1 MQVMQVTQTQ
11 QNSKNENKVVWPFP
25 TVNGECTQAS
35 QELLDSKQYTTKD
48 VFSTDDYE
56 EAML

>member
-1 MQVMQVTQTQ
+1 MSDKDD
-11 QNSKNENKVVWPFP
+11 SKTWPFAF
-25 TVNGECTQAS
+25 VNGERTQAS
-35 QELLDSKQYTTKD
+35 QELLESKHYKTKD

>member
-1 MQVMQVTQTQ
+1 MQTQ
-11 QNSKNENKVVWPFP
+11 QNQNQNNDVWPFP
-25 TVNGECTQAS
+25 IVNGARTQSS
-35 QELLDSKQYTTKD
+35 QELMDSKQYKTKD

>member
-1 MQVMQVTQTQ
+1 MQNQ
-11 QNSKNENKVVWPFP
+11 QNEQVVWPFAFI
-25 TVNGECTQAS
+25 NGERTQAS
-35 QELLDSKQYTTKD
+35 KKLLESKQYKTKD

>member
-1 MQVMQVTQTQ
+1 MQNQ
-11 QNSKNENKVVWPFP
+11 QNEPVVWPFAF
-25 TVNGECTQAS
+25 VNGERTKQS
-35 QELLDSKQYTTKD
+35 QELLDSKHYKTKD

>member
-1 MQVMQVTQTQ
+1 MQNQ
-11 QNSKNENKVVWPFP
+11 QNEQLVWPFAFI
-25 TVNGECTQAS
+25 NGERTQAS
-35 QELLDSKQYTTKD
+35 QELLESKQYKTKD